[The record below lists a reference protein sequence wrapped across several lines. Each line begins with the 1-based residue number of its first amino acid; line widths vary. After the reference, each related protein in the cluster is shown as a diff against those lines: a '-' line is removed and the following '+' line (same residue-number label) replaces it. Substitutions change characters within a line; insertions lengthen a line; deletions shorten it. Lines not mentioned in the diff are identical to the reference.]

1 MRSRS
6 PIDVESEPGKLVV
19 ESQVDMKYFLPRET
33 RGEKSENKIGRKRRP
48 LFFFFPSPSRA
59 VGKYKNTLY
68 TGDSLSLFFFFYKKK
83 KKEGERERDL
93 SQGKAAQSQI
103 IYEDAAIRSFGLELY
118 STVPHRI
125 RSEG

>member
-48 LFFFFPSPSRA
+48 LFFSFPPLLAPSGNIKIPFTQA
-59 VGKYKNTLY
+59 TPFH
-68 TGDSLSLFFFFYKKK
+68 FFFFF
-83 KKEGERERDL
+83 L
-93 SQGKAAQSQI
+93 
-103 IYEDAAIRSFGLELY
+103 
-118 STVPHRI
+118 
-125 RSEG
+125 

>member
-48 LFFFFPSPSRA
+48 LFFSFPPLLAPSGNIKIPFTQA
-59 VGKYKNTLY
+59 TPFHF
-68 TGDSLSLFFFFYKKK
+68 SFFFIKKK
-83 KKEGERERDL
+83 KKERERERDL